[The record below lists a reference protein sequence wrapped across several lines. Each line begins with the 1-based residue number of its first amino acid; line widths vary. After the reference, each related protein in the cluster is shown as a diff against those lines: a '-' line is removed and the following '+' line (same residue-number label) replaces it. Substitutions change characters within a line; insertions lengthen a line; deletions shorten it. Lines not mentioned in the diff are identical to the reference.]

1 MSDRKIEWALVQ
13 MIVSRTT
20 VLPDWVRECAKI
32 GYDAIVSLPVVEDA
46 DAGELARPGLEL
58 RSVSSDYLE
67 FLREQIELNA
77 RGEEWTAVLQRRL
90 TALEPF
96 EGQPVLTVMFHRKP
110 KSLTLRI
117 DPQSETILGYEEY

>member
-13 MIVSRTT
+13 MIVSRTP

-32 GYDAIVSLPVVEDA
+32 RYDAIGSLPVVDDA
-46 DAGELARPGLEL
+46 EEGELARPGVEL

-90 TALEPF
+90 KALEPF
-96 EGQPVLTVMFHRKP
+96 EGQRVLTVMFHRKP

-117 DPQSETILGYEEY
+117 DPRSETILGYEEY